1 MDHSLKFQNI
11 KFSINDRFFSMDDC
25 AKDYPEKGLHFHLR
39 IKEFLS
45 DLAKEIVENGNLPD
59 SWKMAIR
66 YGLPEVMQAI
76 KVSFQQ
82 TPDTLGPGYKYQ

>member
-1 MDHSLKFQNI
+1 
-11 KFSINDRFFSMDDC
+11 MDDC

-76 KVSFQQ
+76 KVSFQL
-82 TPDTLGPGYKYQ
+82 TPGILGPEYKYQ